1 MLYTCVKL
9 TEIFL
14 KNPPLL
20 HNPIKYYQLNTNE
33 EFQSRSLKNK
43 NSRIDTRDYFIDLNN
58 LSEQKT
64 EKNYYGTSN
73 MTLSNK
79 LCYLPGTNMKNI
91 SENSNNNNTDC
102 ECLKQSF
109 G

>member
-1 MLYTCVKL
+1 M

-64 EKNYYGTSN
+64 EKNYYGTTN
-73 MTLSNK
+73 MTLVSFKNFPYSNTV
-79 LCYLPGTNMKNI
+79 GKNGK
-91 SENSNNNNTDC
+91 TV
-102 ECLKQSF
+102 Q
-109 G
+109 